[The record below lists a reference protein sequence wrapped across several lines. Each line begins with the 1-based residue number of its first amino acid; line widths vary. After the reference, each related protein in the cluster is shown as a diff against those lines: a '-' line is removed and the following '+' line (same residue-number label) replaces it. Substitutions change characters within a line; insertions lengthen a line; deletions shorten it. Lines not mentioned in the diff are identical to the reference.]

1 MKTDFFDVNALSD
14 EQESQFPIKLNE
26 ILRLP
31 DPKNV
36 KVRFNLNFGNKRP
49 AIDYF
54 TDQTDE
60 SKQRM
65 LEGQYWNYSKK
76 SNFSNGNITL
86 GFVPI
91 PKKQDCWLLFHI
103 GKVTKDLKIQEGIG
117 YEFEELNE
125 YKKYIGRIV
134 IRFKNQS
141 QNLIRRGENILPKC
155 NVEEILPSVYNND
168 HFPGYNNVN
177 VSWQSLKNLITKDS
191 WRTALQNQKGVY
203 LLIDSKTGKQYVGS
217 AYGEDMILSRWKNYL
232 QTCHGGNKRLKELGT
247 DYIKDNF
254 YFTILETFN
263 ENTCDQII
271 IDRESHWKEVL
282 QTRKFGYNEN

>member
-1 MKTDFFDVNALSD
+1 MKTEPFDVNALSNEKD
-14 EQESQFPIKLNE
+14 SQIKLND

-36 KVRFNLNFGNKRP
+36 KVRFNLNFGDKDKRP

-65 LEGQYWNYSKK
+65 LEGQYWNYLKK

-91 PKKQDCWLLFHI
+91 PKKHNCWLLFHI

-177 VSWQSLKNLITKDS
+177 VSWKSLKNLITKDS

-203 LLIDSKTGKQYVGS
+203 LLVDSNTGRKYVGS
-217 AYGEDMILSRWKNYL
+217 AYGEDMILSRWENYL
-232 QTCHGGNKRLKELGT
+232 QTCHGGNKRLKELGA
-247 DYIKDNF
+247 DYIKDYF

-263 ENTCDQII
+263 KNTDKII

-282 QTRKFGYNEN
+282 QTRGDFGYNEN

>member
-1 MKTDFFDVNALSD
+1 MKTELFDVNALSNEKD
-14 EQESQFPIKLNE
+14 SQIKLND

-36 KVRFNLNFGNKRP
+36 KVRFSLILEKKRP

-65 LEGQYWNYSKK
+65 LEGQYWNSKR

-86 GFVPI
+86 GFAQI

-103 GKVTKDLKIQEGIG
+103 GKVTKDLKIQNGIG
-117 YEFEELNE
+117 YEFEELEE

-134 IRFKNQS
+134 IHFKNQS
-141 QNLIRRGENILPKC
+141 QNLIRRGENILPEC
-155 NVEEILPSVYNND
+155 YVEEILPSVYNND
-168 HFPGYNNVN
+168 NFPGYNNVY

-191 WRTALQNQKGVY
+191 WRSALGNQKGVY
-203 LLIDSKTGKQYVGS
+203 LLVDSKKGKQYVGS
-217 AYGEDMILSRWKNYL
+217 AYGEDKILGRWKNYL

-247 DYIKDNF
+247 DYIKKYF

-282 QTRKFGYNEN
+282 QTRQFGYNKN

>member
-1 MKTDFFDVNALSD
+1 MKAEPFDVNALSNEKD
-14 EQESQFPIKLNE
+14 SQIKLND

-36 KVRFNLNFGNKRP
+36 KVRFNLNFGDKDKRP

-65 LEGQYWNYSKK
+65 LEGQYWNQLKK

-86 GFVPI
+86 GFAQI

-103 GKVTKDLKIQEGIG
+103 GKVTKDLKIRNGIG
-117 YEFEELNE
+117 YEFEELEE

-134 IRFKNQS
+134 IRFKNQC
-141 QNLIRRGENILPKC
+141 QNLIRRGENILPEC
-155 NVEEILPSVYNND
+155 YVEEILPSVYNND
-168 HFPGYNNVN
+168 NFPGYNNVY

-191 WRTALQNQKGVY
+191 WRSALGNQKGVY
-203 LLIDSKTGKQYVGS
+203 LLVDSNTGKQYVGS
-217 AYGEDMILSRWKNYL
+217 AYGEDMILSRWENYL
-232 QTCHGGNKRLKELGT
+232 QTCHGGNKLLKELGT
-247 DYIKDNF
+247 DYIKENF

-263 ENTCDQII
+263 KDTDKQII

>member
-1 MKTDFFDVNALSD
+1 MKTEPFDVNALSNEKD
-14 EQESQFPIKLNE
+14 SQIKLND

-36 KVRFNLNFGNKRP
+36 KVRFSLILEKKRP

-65 LEGQYWNYSKK
+65 LEGQYWNSKK
-76 SNFSNGNITL
+76 RNIIEGNITL

-103 GKVTKDLKIQEGIG
+103 GKVTKDLEIQNGIG
-117 YEFEELNE
+117 YEFEELDE
-125 YKKYIGRIV
+125 YQKYIGRIV
-134 IRFKNQS
+134 MRFKNQG
-141 QNLIRRGENILPKC
+141 QNLIRRGEKILPQCKI
-155 NVEEILPSVYNND
+155 EEILPSVYNND
-168 HFPGYNNVN
+168 YFPGYNNVN
-177 VSWQSLKNLITKDS
+177 VSWKSLKNLITKDS
-191 WRTALQNQKGVY
+191 WRSALGNQKGVY
-203 LLIDSKTGKQYVGS
+203 LLVDSNTGRQYVGS
-217 AYGEDMILSRWKNYL
+217 AYGEDMILSRWENYL